1 MQHSEFVHLH
11 VHSEYSLL
19 DGAAQLEKLVAKAK
33 ELKFPAIA
41 LTDHGNLFGAIDFY
55 LAAQKAGVKPI
66 LGCELYV
73 APGGRKERG
82 SQDGGYEG
90 ANHLTVL
97 VRNRTGYQNLI
108 KLVSRAFLEGF
119 YYKPRVDRELLAQH
133 ADGLLVLSG
142 CLNSEVSRM
151 LSAGDAVRAR
161 ETAGWYQEVF
171 GKDHYFMEV
180 QAHGIA
186 EQERVMAETLRIA
199 KSIGAP
205 VVGTN
210 DSHYLENGHSRAHEA
225 LLCIQTGTNLQD
237 TSRFRFSTQEFYIKS
252 AEEMARVFA
261 ELPEACSNT
270 LAVAERCN
278 LTLEFNQF
286 HLPRYV
292 VPSEHTLDS
301 YLHELAH
308 AGLKRRYG
316 ANPGDAIETRLAHE
330 LAVIEKMGFAGYFL
344 VVWDFIRYAREQ
356 GIAVGPGRGSSAG
369 SLTAY
374 CLAITNVD
382 PIRYGLLFERFLN
395 PERISMPDM
404 DIDFSDDRRDEV
416 IRYVAERY
424 GRDRVAHIIT
434 FGTLGAKAAIRD
446 VGRVL
451 GMAYGDVDR
460 IAKLVPN
467 FPLNITLDD
476 AYQKSLPLAEAVRSQ
491 PNVKEMW
498 EIARTLEGCTR
509 HASVH
514 ASAVVISDEPLEEY
528 IPLYKDPKRP
538 ELITGFAMG
547 PIEKLGL
554 LKMDFLG
561 LRTLTVLANTVAL
574 IKESRGLELD
584 LERLPLDDKKTYEML
599 SEAKTFGVF
608 QLESSGMRDAL
619 RGLRPEQLEDL
630 IAMVSLYRPGPM
642 ELIPDFIQ
650 RKHGRSKITY
660 EHPAMEKFT
669 RETYGIMVYQEQ
681 IMQIA
686 SEMAGFTMGEADI
699 LRRAMG
705 KKDRELMAKQREK
718 FIGGCRER
726 NTTPAKAERVWELME
741 KFAGYGFNKSHA
753 AAYGLVA
760 YQTAYFKA
768 NYPVEFMAA
777 LLTSEMGDT
786 DKIVKYIEE
795 CRAMGI
801 QVVPPDVN
809 VSAVQFSVAGDTVR
823 FGLAAIKNVGEAA
836 MQSILKSRSGE
847 GTFKTLEDFCARV
860 DLRLVNRR
868 VVESLIKAGA
878 FDSLGLT
885 RAHLLATTDVAL
897 ESGQRQQRDR
907 AEGQG
912 SFFEMIPASAPA
924 RSSAPAEV
932 TPEWESDQRLAFEKE
947 VLGFYISGH
956 PLARYRGV
964 VEPLGVTTS
973 ADLAAKGHGSRVL
986 LFGHATGLKETSTKG
1001 GNRMAFFTLE
1011 DMDGTVEVTVFPEP
1025 FKSAAACLRSS
1036 EAVLVRG
1043 RVDDGD
1049 KGRVVLAEDVRLLE
1063 QALADSAN
1071 RPRNGGGAPEPNA
1084 CRIRFTPGEDPSVA
1098 LAAVR
1103 QLCGEHPGRVPVF
1116 LHLVIGGQ
1124 EIVVRTRGL
1133 SVDGSREL
1141 VAEGET
1147 VLGPGSVSVDYA
1159 GRA

>member
-19 DGAAQLEKLVAKAK
+19 DGAAQLEKLVDKAK

-55 LAAQKAGVKPI
+55 NAAQKAGVKPI

-73 APGGRKERG
+73 APGGRKDRG

-97 VRNRTGYQNLI
+97 VRNRTGYKNLV

-180 QAHGIA
+180 QAHGLE

-210 DSHYLENGHSRAHEA
+210 DSHYLESGHARAHEA

-237 TSRFRFSTQEFYIKS
+237 TGRFRFSTQEFYIKS

-261 ELPEACSNT
+261 DLPEACRNT

-278 LTLEFNQF
+278 LTLDFNQF

-308 AGLKRRYG
+308 EGLKRRYG
-316 ANPGDAIETRLAHE
+316 PGPGDAIEARLAHE

-374 CLAITNVD
+374 CLGITNID
-382 PIRYGLLFERFLN
+382 PIKYGLLFERFLN
-395 PERISMPDM
+395 PDRISMPDM

-451 GMAYGDVDR
+451 GMPYADVDR

-476 AYQKSLPLAEAVRSQ
+476 AHQKSLPLAEIVRSQ
-491 PNVKEMW
+491 ANVRELW

-538 ELITGFAMG
+538 ELITGYAMG

-584 LERLPLDDKKTYEML
+584 LDHLPLDDKKTYEML
-599 SEAKTFGVF
+599 SDAKTFGVF

-619 RGLRPEQLEDL
+619 RGLKPEQLEDL

-686 SEMAGFTMGEADI
+686 SEMGGFTMGEADI

-718 FIGGCRER
+718 FITGCRER
-726 NTTPAKAERVWELME
+726 NTSAAKAERVWELME

-801 QVVPPDVN
+801 RVEPPDVN

-836 MQSILKSRSGE
+836 MQSILKARSGE
-847 GTFKTLEDFCARV
+847 GAFQTLDDFCARV

-897 ESGQRQQRDR
+897 EGGQRQQRDR

-912 SFFEMIPASAPA
+912 SFFEILPSAPVRASAPA
-924 RSSAPAEV
+924 EI
-932 TPEWESDQRLAFEKE
+932 TPEWETDQRLAFEKE

-956 PLARYRGV
+956 PLARYRSV
-964 VEPLGVTTS
+964 VEPLGITTS
-973 ADLAAKGHGSRVL
+973 ADLAAKGHGARVI
-986 LFGHATGLKETSTKG
+986 LFGHANGLKETSTKG

-1011 DMDGTVEVTVFPEP
+1011 DMEGTVEVTVFPEP
-1025 FKSAAACLRSS
+1025 FKTAAACLRSG

-1063 QALADSAN
+1063 QALAESGG
-1071 RPRNGGGAPEPNA
+1071 RPRNGGVSEPNA
-1084 CRIRFTPGEDPSVA
+1084 CRIRLTPGEDPSAA

-1116 LHLVIGGQ
+1116 LHLVLGAQ
-1124 EIVVRTRGL
+1124 EVVVRTRGL
-1133 SVDGSREL
+1133 SVDGSKEL
-1141 VAEGET
+1141 VTEGET
-1147 VLGPGSVSVDYA
+1147 LLGPGAISVDYA

>member
-1 MQHSEFVHLH
+1 MQHSDFVHLH

-19 DGAAQLEKLVAKAK
+19 DGAAQLEKLVDRAN

-55 LAAQKAGVKPI
+55 NAAMKAGVKPI

-97 VRNRTGYQNLI
+97 VRNRTGYKNLV

-151 LSAGDAVRAR
+151 LSAGDAAKAR

-180 QAHGIA
+180 QAHGIE
-186 EQERVMAETLRIA
+186 EQERVMAETIRIA

-237 TSRFRFSTQEFYIKS
+237 NGRFRFSTQEFYIKS

-261 ELPEACSNT
+261 DLPEACRNT

-316 ANPGDAIETRLAHE
+316 ANPGDAIEARLAHE

-374 CLAITNVD
+374 SLGITNVD

-451 GMAYGDVDR
+451 GMPYGDVDR

-476 AYQKSLPLAEAVRSQ
+476 AYQKSLPLAEMVRTQ
-491 PNVKEMW
+491 ANVKELW

-574 IKESRGLELD
+574 IKESRGLQLD
-584 LERLPLDDKKTYEML
+584 LDRLPLDDKKTYEML
-599 SEAKTFGVF
+599 SDAKTFGVF

-619 RGLRPEQLEDL
+619 RGLKPEQLEDL

-642 ELIPDFIQ
+642 ELIPDFVQ

-718 FIGGCRER
+718 FIAGCRER
-726 NTTPAKAERVWELME
+726 NTVPAKAERVWELME

-836 MQSILKSRSGE
+836 MQSILKARSAE
-847 GTFKTLEDFCARV
+847 GSFKTLDDFCVRV

-885 RAHLLATTDVAL
+885 RAHLLATTDTAL

-912 SFFEMIPASAPA
+912 SFFDMPAVAPA
-924 RSSAPAEV
+924 RPVTPTEI
-932 TPEWESDQRLAFEKE
+932 TPEWEADQRLAFEKE

-956 PLARYRGV
+956 PLARYRDV
-964 VEPLGVTTS
+964 VEPLGVTTT
-973 ADLAAKGHGSRVL
+973 ADLAAKGHGARVV
-986 LFGHATGLKETSTKG
+986 LFGHANGLKETSTKG

-1011 DMDGTVEVTVFPEP
+1011 DMEGTVDITVFPEP
-1025 FKSAAACLRSS
+1025 FKTAAACLRSG

-1063 QALADSAN
+1063 QALAESAGS
-1071 RPRNGGGAPEPNA
+1071 RPKNGAASEPNA
-1084 CRIRFTPGEDPSVA
+1084 CRIRFAPGEDPGA
-1098 LAAVR
+1098 AMAAVR
-1103 QLCGEHPGRVPVF
+1103 QLCDQHPGRVPVF
-1116 LHLVIGGQ
+1116 LHLLIGGQ
-1124 EIVVRTRGL
+1124 EVVVRTRGL
-1133 SVDGSREL
+1133 SVDGSKEL
-1141 VAEGET
+1141 VTEGET
-1147 VLGPGSVSVDYA
+1147 FLGPGNISVDYA